1 MRKTTVLCL
10 IAGTLFSLSACKSS
24 QNAYKE
30 AYEKAVSNDEPKAVI
45 EEPVTQ
51 NEAPTAEDVT
61 NISVREE
68 KVSVVSGDQEIK
80 AYGIVCG
87 SFSLRANADA
97 LRDRLVKDGYQAV
110 VVVNEAGKT
119 FRVVCASLIPRR
131 RPLPSVPNSRQDI
144 LTIRISKAPGF
155 FTGNNFGKDSCYRLR
170 YQTYRYRGN

>member
-119 FRVVCASLIPRR
+119 FRVVCASFDTKEEAVAERTKFKARYPD
-131 RPLPSVPNSRQDI
+131 NQDFQSAWI
-144 LTIRISKAPGF
+144 L
-155 FTGNNFGKDSCYRLR
+155 YRK
-170 YQTYRYRGN
+170 

>member
-68 KVSVVSGDQEIK
+68 KVSVVSGD
-80 AYGIVCG
+80 
-87 SFSLRANADA
+87 
-97 LRDRLVKDGYQAV
+97 
-110 VVVNEAGKT
+110 T
-119 FRVVCASLIPRR
+119 LIQVID
-131 RPLPSVPNSRQDI
+131 LI
-144 LTIRISKAPGF
+144 F
-155 FTGNNFGKDSCYRLR
+155 
-170 YQTYRYRGN
+170 